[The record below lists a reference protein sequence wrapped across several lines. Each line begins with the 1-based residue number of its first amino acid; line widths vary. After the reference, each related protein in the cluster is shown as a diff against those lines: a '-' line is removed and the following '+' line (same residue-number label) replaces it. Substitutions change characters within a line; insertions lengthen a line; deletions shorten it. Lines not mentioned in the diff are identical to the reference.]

1 VGEGGPENRCNFLTA
16 IYDLKKIANNT
27 NNKNYMD

>member
-1 VGEGGPENRCNFLTA
+1 MGGGRGPENKCNFLTA

-27 NNKNYMD
+27 NN